1 MNFQPNP
8 QYYAAVPQVTGAE
21 NMLQHGYIGLSF
33 GSHTESF
40 FASVL
45 KTSPRYLQV
54 GFNAPGW
61 ATAFY
66 IDPINNIAVPANAMS
81 SRGYLIMVLDY
92 RADLSRGTIIP
103 QIPWFP
109 QTPRD
114 VRKYVTDSVL
124 QLPIFLRQDDGT
136 IGMSLSDVV
145 HGNFR
150 RLVDSVRQVNVGGR
164 TSVHIRINV
173 SVPLACTFFFFKPCS
188 FPRQKWPGYNEWK
201 RQFQTRDE
209 TPNRNPIT
217 IEKFVRHIGRS
228 VDKFMSV
235 SSLHFF
241 RVCYFCRI
249 QFIDRGFRVPFRN
262 CTKQTLGGE
271 SGSMESPATTSFWSA
286 LYTSRRA
293 AGCPSYS
300 SIADYSRL
308 TPEFHM
314 TGNQHRLP
322 RSSNNDFGTFKSICV
337 DSMWASVPLY
347 HYCTCARSWASFIN
361 RTQSDHL
368 AIQTTTHRLCRLSTC

>member
-8 QYYAAVPQVTGAE
+8 PHYVAVPPTTGAE
-21 NMLQHGYIGLSF
+21 NMLQYGYIGLTF

-45 KTSPRYLQV
+45 KASPRYLQV
-54 GFNAPGW
+54 GFSAPGW
-61 ATAFY
+61 PTAFY

-81 SRGYLIMVLDY
+81 ARGYLIMVLDY
-92 RADLSRGTIIP
+92 RADLSRGTIVP

-114 VRKYVTDSVL
+114 VRKYVTDAVL
-124 QLPIFLRQDDGT
+124 QLPIFLRQDDGS

-145 HGNFR
+145 NGNFR
-150 RLVDSVRQVNVGGR
+150 RLVDSVRQVSVGGR

-173 SVPLACTFFFFKPCS
+173 SIPPGVVPIIFSKPCS
-188 FPRQKWPGYNEWK
+188 FPRQQWPGYNEWK

-235 SSLHFF
+235 SSLRFF
-241 RVCYFCRI
+241 CFCRGFAI
-249 QFIDRGFRVPFRN
+249 FVAFNSFNHGFRVLFRN
-262 CTKQTLGGE
+262 CTKVTLAGE
-271 SGSMESPATTSFWSA
+271 LGSMGSPATTSFWSA
-286 LYTSRRA
+286 LCTSRRA

-300 SIADYSRL
+300 SI
-308 TPEFHM
+308 
-314 TGNQHRLP
+314 
-322 RSSNNDFGTFKSICV
+322 V
-337 DSMWASVPLY
+337 D
-347 HYCTCARSWASFIN
+347 
-361 RTQSDHL
+361 
-368 AIQTTTHRLCRLSTC
+368 